1 VLHVKNPRVIGG
13 VEDGCHVKS
22 FRILHVDDDP
32 LMRDVVELAL
42 GFDSEFVVMSCED
55 AEEALAAV
63 PGWQPSTAA
72 RDPNSGKTSKPR

>member
-1 VLHVKNPRVIGG
+1 
-13 VEDGCHVKS
+13 
-22 FRILHVDDDP
+22 
-32 LMRDVVELAL
+32 MRDVVELAL

-63 PGWQPSTAA
+63 PGWQPGTAA